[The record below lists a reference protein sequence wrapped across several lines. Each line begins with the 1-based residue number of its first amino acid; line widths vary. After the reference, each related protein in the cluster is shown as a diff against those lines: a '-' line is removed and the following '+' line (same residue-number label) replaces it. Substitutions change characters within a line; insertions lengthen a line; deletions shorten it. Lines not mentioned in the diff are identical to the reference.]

1 MKLLGTQHPI
11 VLAPMAGAADADL
24 AIAVAEAGG
33 LGSIPCAALTPAQI
47 RAQVTAFRDATRA
60 PLNVNFFAHRLPPN
74 DPDRG
79 RRWRERVAKYYA
91 EVGVER
97 ADAPGATRA
106 PFDDVT
112 CALVEELRPAIVS
125 FHFGLPDPPLL
136 ERVKKS
142 GAKIL
147 SSATTVRE
155 AIWLQDHGADAVI
168 AQGLEAGGH
177 RGMFLG
183 DDVATQIGLFALL
196 PQIVDA
202 VSVPIIAAGGIADP
216 RGVRAAF
223 ALGASAVQVGT
234 AYLLCPEAKIAN
246 AHREAL
252 LASTD
257 ESTVVTN
264 VLTGRPARGIANRI
278 VRELG
283 PIDSEAPAFPL
294 AAIET
299 GPLRTSGNVDVLPL
313 WSGQAAGLVRA
324 SMSAQ
329 DLTRELAKGLTG
341 SSSP

>member
-183 DDVATQIGLFALL
+183 DDVATQTGLFALL

>member
-1 MKLLGTQHPI
+1 MKS
-11 VLAPMAGAADADL
+11 APRAASQPGPSRRPSDTAQP
-24 AIAVAEAGG
+24 AAVH
-33 LGSIPCAALTPAQI
+33 
-47 RAQVTAFRDATRA
+47 AT
-60 PLNVNFFAHRLPPN
+60 
-74 DPDRG
+74 
-79 RRWRERVAKYYA
+79 
-91 EVGVER
+91 
-97 ADAPGATRA
+97 
-106 PFDDVT
+106 
-112 CALVEELRPAIVS
+112 S
-125 FHFGLPDPPLL
+125 
-136 ERVKKS
+136 
-142 GAKIL
+142 
-147 SSATTVRE
+147 VRE
-155 AIWLQDHGADAVI
+155 AIWLQDHGVDAVI

-202 VSVPIIAAGGIADP
+202 VSVPIIAAGGIAAP